1 LLAQRHFRLAG
12 VLELSSNAAEAKDQY
27 KDARRIAD
35 CIHEEARTIT
45 NRTDLS
51 PIAPA
56 LLDMLRWN
64 CRGWQTPDRGFFS
77 RNSPPMPNSWN
88 LLFRL
93 WLAQVFIN
101 SLRFAYD
108 SFMLLRVT

>member
-1 LLAQRHFRLAG
+1 MLAQRHFRLAG
-12 VLELSSNAAEAKDQY
+12 VLELWSNAAGAKDQY

-35 CIHEEARTIT
+35 CIHEEARTVTIT

-64 CRGWQTPDRGFFS
+64 CRRW
-77 RNSPPMPNSWN
+77 
-88 LLFRL
+88 
-93 WLAQVFIN
+93 
-101 SLRFAYD
+101 
-108 SFMLLRVT
+108 